1 MMNHTS
7 FHGGVFMFTKYIT
20 TFANENFEE
29 IKSVHLPQLEAI
41 LRWFI
46 QMKIKP
52 FKAEEETK

>member
-1 MMNHTS
+1 
-7 FHGGVFMFTKYIT
+7 MFTKYIS

-29 IKSVHLPQLEAI
+29 IKSDHLPQLEAI